1 MNLNEEI
8 KKQASQRLSYYYQ
21 EKYIREYTG
30 NNFEETEIWL
40 EYYTS
45 DDYTYHLTYLIETW
59 KNDMI
64 DNFHNAMDYT
74 FPFKFENDCDDKTDD
89 KIQEWKNNYDGT
101 FDYIGRCYVAGYYY
115 TEFNYQWIYDIFEL
129 NILGT
134 ILK

>member
-1 MNLNEEI
+1 MALNVFINE
-8 KKQASQRLSYYYQ
+8 QASSRLSYYYQ
-21 EKYIREYTG
+21 EKYIKEYRG
-30 NNFEETEIWL
+30 KVEETEIWV
-40 EYYTS
+40 EYYNS

-64 DNFHNAMDYT
+64 DNFHSAMDYT
-74 FPFKFENDCDDKTDD
+74 FPFDFDSDNTDF
-89 KIQEWKNNYDGT
+89 KIKEWKNNYDGT
-101 FDYIGRCYVAGYYY
+101 FDYICKCYDDGYYY

>member
-1 MNLNEEI
+1 MDFNLFIIE
-8 KKQASQRLSYYYQ
+8 QASSRLNYYYQ
-21 EKYIREYTG
+21 EKYIKQYRG
-30 NNFEETEIWL
+30 NIEETTIWL
-40 EYYTS
+40 EYYNS
-45 DDYTYHLTYLIETW
+45 DDYKYHLTYLIETW

-74 FPFKFENDCDDKTDD
+74 FPFDFHDSDDTDL

-101 FDYIGRCYVAGYYY
+101 FNYISKCYDAGYYY

-129 NILGT
+129 NILGS

>member
-8 KKQASQRLSYYYQ
+8 KKQASDRLSYYYQ

-30 NNFEETEIWL
+30 NNFEETEIWV

-45 DDYTYHLTYLIETW
+45 DDYIHHLTYLIETW

-64 DNFHNAMDYT
+64 DNFDNAMDYT
-74 FPFKFENDCDDKTDD
+74 FPFEFDIDSNKTND
-89 KIQEWKNNYDGT
+89 KIKEWKNNYDRT
-101 FDYIGRCYVAGYYY
+101 FDYIDRCYAAGYYY

-129 NILGT
+129 NILGK